1 MRRRAGGGSA
11 AALRGRSSVVPARRL
26 VASGACR
33 SCSPA
38 CPVIGLGLWL
48 PPWPCGAASRS
59 PLRGERSA
67 WRSMAPT
74 AVARGSV
81 VIRQPR
87 PDDPRPRPVPRRRRQ
102 RGLRPLRGSKY
113 LLSSTRRAGVAGGWS
128 GLTWMAV
135 VGCTSAVLGIVVP
148 WWFMRHHG
156 DLSDERQ
163 RHWIAGLIVVQ
174 VTALL
179 VMAATGSF
187 LVAAAASLLIARVR
201 SLRNGLIGA
210 WIVPLTPRQHRAT
223 VLSTLEQADSISQVT
238 IGPVMGVIG
247 QTVGIPAALAASAAL
262 LAPSAGAVM
271 VAEASGRARHRP
283 SPRRSWSDRRP
294 RPRQP
299 AGVLGGPRVGGDG
312 RRLPGPRPR
321 RPGTPATVAGTGRS
335 SPSDPVATST
345 GRSA

>member
-1 MRRRAGGGSA
+1 MATTAVEGIRVIRASRVLTILALALFLAGG
-11 AALRGRSSVVPARRL
+11 
-26 VASGACR
+26 ASEAYDR
-33 SCSPA
+33 Y
-38 CPVIGLGLWL
+38 V
-48 PPWPCGAASRS
+48 
-59 PLRGERSA
+59 E
-67 WRSMAPT
+67 
-74 AVARGSV
+74 
-81 VIRQPR
+81 
-87 PDDPRPRPVPRRRRQ
+87 
-102 RGLRPLRGSKY
+102 KY
-113 LLSSTRRAGVAGGWS
+113 LLVDLGVPAWPGWS

-135 VGCTSAVLGIVVP
+135 VGCTSAVLGIIVP
-148 WWFMRHHG
+148 WWFMRHRG

-201 SLRNGLIGA
+201 SLRNGLVGA

-271 VAEASGRARHRP
+271 VAEHRVEP
-283 SPRRSWSDRRP
+283 
-294 RPRQP
+294 
-299 AGVLGGPRVGGDG
+299 
-312 RRLPGPRPR
+312 
-321 RPGTPATVAGTGRS
+321 GRS
-335 SPSDPVATST
+335 EPAKIVE
-345 GRSA
+345 